1 MSIAVP
7 TTVHKE
13 LEFWE
18 FLKFGETQV
27 VDRYAPLYVKD
38 RLKNKRLQM
47 KAVFVCSL

>member
-1 MSIAVP
+1 MNIAVP

-13 LEFWE
+13 LKFWE

-38 RLKNKRLQM
+38 RLKTNVYK
-47 KAVFVCSL
+47 